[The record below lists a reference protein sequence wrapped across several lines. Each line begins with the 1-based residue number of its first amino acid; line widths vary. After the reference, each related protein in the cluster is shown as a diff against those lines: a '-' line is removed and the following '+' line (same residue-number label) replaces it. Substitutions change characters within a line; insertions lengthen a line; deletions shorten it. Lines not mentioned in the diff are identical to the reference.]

1 MAGKYES
8 LLSIKDESFEFI
20 DKSARA
26 MAFNILR
33 GVVIE
38 TPRDQGFASANW
50 NVTTNNPSDAFS
62 ESKTN
67 RGEAIRAGSLSIQG
81 FSVERD
87 KQLYIQN
94 HAPYIERLNL
104 GWSKQAG
111 SFYVDKIIAR
121 VVNG

>member
-1 MAGKYES
+1 MAGKYELS
-8 LLSIKDESFEFI
+8 LSIKDECYQFV

-26 MAFNILR
+26 MVLNILR

-38 TPRDQGFASANW
+38 TPRDQGYASGNW
-50 NVTTNNPSDAFS
+50 NVTMANPSDLFS
-62 ESKTN
+62 KDKTS
-67 RGEAIRAGSLSIQG
+67 RSVAVREGSIVIQG
-81 FSVERD
+81 FSIAKDSAIFV
-87 KQLYIQN
+87 QN

-111 SFYVDKIIAR
+111 AFFVDKIIKR